1 MSFDYNSMCAVDTGV
16 DYMAILVVFEVVLL
30 AVILTKL
37 SYDVWQYR
45 DQCYKTFVP

>member
-1 MSFDYNSMCAVDTGV
+1 MCPIETGV

-30 AVILTKL
+30 ALILTKL

-45 DQCYKTFVP
+45 RTGELPW